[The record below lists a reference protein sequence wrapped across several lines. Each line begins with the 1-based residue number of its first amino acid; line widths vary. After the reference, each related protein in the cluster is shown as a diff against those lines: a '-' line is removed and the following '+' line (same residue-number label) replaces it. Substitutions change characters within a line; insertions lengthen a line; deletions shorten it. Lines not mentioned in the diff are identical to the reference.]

1 MGKIKKI
8 LENELVGGTQAT
20 DVYPVTSTKA
30 VYDENNERLDNVLG
44 GLEDKIGILKNAGY
58 LYKDVA
64 TPTTDPGTPEA
75 KVFYIAY
82 EPGTYMYF
90 NNIQLYEGE
99 LSILKWN
106 TEWVKEIRPIN
117 VAETGIDL
125 SVSAEKRTQ
134 TIISQNGDPIVY
146 VGKWGTQTRDGGH
159 RNLWT
164 DIREKDQAQ
173 LINLAIVRVK
183 EEQDFID
190 NTIMKFVEVLHDLEL
205 IEQNLYL
212 TLKYGTANAVEIVLI
227 KNGVSLS
234 LTQLLIEKYSDSISV
249 NLLTDTVLFSKEL
262 VNKMKQNDEN
272 QILIYEAMTN
282 TF

>member
-1 MGKIKKI
+1 M
-8 LENELVGGTQAT
+8 
-20 DVYPVTSTKA
+20 
-30 VYDENNERLDNVLG
+30 
-44 GLEDKIGILKNAGY
+44 
-58 LYKDVA
+58 
-64 TPTTDPGTPEA
+64 
-75 KVFYIAY
+75 
-82 EPGTYMYF
+82 
-90 NNIQLYEGE
+90 
-99 LSILKWN
+99 
-106 TEWVKEIRPIN
+106 
-117 VAETGIDL
+117 
-125 SVSAEKRTQ
+125 
-134 TIISQNGDPIVY
+134 
-146 VGKWGTQTRDGGH
+146 
-159 RNLWT
+159 
-164 DIREKDQAQ
+164 
-173 LINLAIVRVK
+173 IVRVK